1 MTIRTKLNK
10 NNKNRNIKY
19 IFKPSFYYAI
29 KWPNFLKKRE
39 QIFFETT
46 HQFPY
51 LIKWPNFLK
60 SPIYISKIY

>member
-46 HQFPY
+46 HQFH
-51 LIKWPNFLK
+51 IFN
-60 SPIYISKIY
+60 